1 MNTRQSQKARRAM
14 RRCFTTPEIFE
25 CILLNLDIQELLFAQ
40 LVHTHFKSFIKQSTV
55 LQQRL
60 FFVPD
65 PTRTT
70 PELHP
75 ILKRRFPALFSLKKP
90 DEVLYFHDFSETTR
104 KLDWFTDENYRERM
118 IREDASWR
126 RMFPVQPPAKL
137 ESIKIW
143 SHHFCVN
150 RLGHCV
156 PAQLG
161 SQCQHLQ
168 ETGIKMGLLYDIVVH
183 FHSAMTLPRFYIHW
197 QMFPTEGE
205 GPRDRDDIEDTGG
218 FEDLYPL
225 GTEKRELE
233 NSITFYYQHAAYC
246 DGRIENVPLLKI
258 NSPFIS
264 MVEEDP
270 STLLR
275 FLKTPESDEWAKYLK
290 PKRRARLEEK
300 LGGAIW

>member
-1 MNTRQSQKARRAM
+1 M

-90 DEVLYFHDFSETTR
+90 DEVLYFHDFSEATR

-290 PKRRARLEEK
+290 PKRRARLEER
-300 LGGAIW
+300 LGGQFPRR

>member
-1 MNTRQSQKARRAM
+1 MNTGQSKMARRAM

-25 CILLNLDIQELLFAQ
+25 RILLNLDIQELLFAQ
-40 LVHTHFKSFIKQSTV
+40 LVHTHFKSFIEQSTV

-60 FFVPD
+60 FFIPD
-65 PTRTT
+65 PTRST

-75 ILKRRFPALFSLKKP
+75 ILKSRFPALFSLKRP
-90 DEVLYFHDFSETTR
+90 DHTQSFYDFSEMTR
-104 KLDWFTDENYRERM
+104 KLDWFTDEFYRDRM

-143 SHHFCVN
+143 SHHFCVS
-150 RLGHCV
+150 LFGHCV

-161 SQCQHLQ
+161 SQYQHLQ
-168 ETGIKMGLLYDIVVH
+168 ETGMKMGLLYDLVVH
-183 FHSAMTLPRFYIHW
+183 LHSATTLPRIYIHW
-197 QMFPTEGE
+197 QMFPIEGE
-205 GPRDRDDIEDTGG
+205 GPREHDDLEENDG
-218 FEDLYPL
+218 FEELCVS
-225 GTEKRELE
+225 GTEKKELK
-233 NSITFYYQHAAYC
+233 NSITFYYQHGAYC
-246 DGRIENVPLLKI
+246 DGRIENIPLLKI

-275 FLKTPESDEWAKYLK
+275 FLKTPETDEWDKYMK
-290 PKRRARLEEK
+290 TET
-300 LGGAIW
+300 